1 MRLNIND
8 SEHLESPDESDLQ
21 HCVGRLGY
29 EEFLVLSSKPGYF
42 VQTYR
47 NSDGTFALEYRQ
59 GSPNQHY
66 VVDASLIT
74 VDDVLRAFCLFLNES
89 SVLPDLWDW
98 QVLSIVEEG
107 QVVDEDP
114 GVAGKGL
121 VEYHGVLMTADWP
134 QQIEDAQQIRNYCM
148 HGQRLNRVPLSE
160 DDRRG
165 ETGGLCQECGV
176 QTAQFHVPGCRH
188 EECPRCQ
195 GVLVDC
201 GCEIDVD

>member
-21 HCVGRLGY
+21 HRVGRLGY

-89 SVLPDLWDW
+89 SGLPDLWDW

-114 GVAGKGL
+114 DVAGKGL
-121 VEYHGVLMTADWP
+121 VEYNGVLMTAGWP

-160 DDRRG
+160 DDRIG
-165 ETGGLCQECGV
+165 EAGGLCQECGV

-195 GVLVDC
+195 GVLVEC